1 MAAISTNNV
10 GTNVGVSAFDTG
22 AGEVNPARALNPGLV
37 YNTTVDDY
45 LLFLCNLGFTASQ
58 IASVSGKQ
66 GFNCSSDARDE
77 LISDMNYPTIA
88 ISRLNS
94 TRSIRRTLTN
104 IGSASHSVYKL
115 KIDSPHGLHVKVSPS
130 KLAFSGTSDKITFN
144 VTFTASKTA
153 RKGYAFG
160 SITWADGTHNV
171 RTPFAVNIA

>member
-1 MAAISTNNV
+1 LAAISTNNV
-10 GTNVGVSAFDTG
+10 GTNVSVSAFDTG

-58 IASVSGKQ
+58 IASMSGKQ